1 MMCFSYN
8 SNILMIK
15 GSLLNSKE
23 INLKEILILFPV
35 EISLEN
41 LGFLWIEGVIFGTIH
56 IDSEED

>member
-1 MMCFSYN
+1 
-8 SNILMIK
+8 MIK